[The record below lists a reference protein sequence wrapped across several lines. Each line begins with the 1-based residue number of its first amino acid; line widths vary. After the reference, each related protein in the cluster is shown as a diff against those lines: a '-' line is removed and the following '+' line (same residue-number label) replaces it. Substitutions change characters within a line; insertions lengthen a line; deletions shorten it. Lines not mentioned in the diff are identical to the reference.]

1 MLGDALLNID
11 RPAAGDHFRK
21 LLTDIE
27 ASDLRET
34 YIHLHAIN
42 GLLATISKP
51 KERMPIEEER
61 LRIARKYYG
70 PGNAGLSFN
79 LGESTHTLRKLG
91 MLDRA
96 AALAR
101 ESIES
106 ADRSSQ
112 RPMLLRGMAR
122 CYLALVLPQRGPHAQ
137 SLDALREADGLMA
150 QPDHNTDPLP
160 PCLPPPTYH
169 TAPT

>member
-21 LLTDIE
+21 LLADIE

-61 LRIARKYYG
+61 LRIARQYYG
-70 PGNAGLSFN
+70 PGNAGLSSK
-79 LGESTHTLRKLG
+79 LEESTHTPRQTG
-91 MLDRA
+91 MP
-96 AALAR
+96 
-101 ESIES
+101 E
-106 ADRSSQ
+106 
-112 RPMLLRGMAR
+112 RGKETR
-122 CYLALVLPQRGPHAQ
+122 RG
-137 SLDALREADGLMA
+137 
-150 QPDHNTDPLP
+150 
-160 PCLPPPTYH
+160 
-169 TAPT
+169 

>member
-21 LLTDIE
+21 LLADIE

-91 MLDRA
+91 MLDRSEEHTSE
-96 AALAR
+96 L
-101 ESIES
+101 
-106 ADRSSQ
+106 
-112 RPMLLRGMAR
+112 
-122 CYLALVLPQRGPHAQ
+122 Q
-137 SLDALREADGLMA
+137 SLMSISNAVFCS
-150 QPDHNTDPLP
+150 QNKNNTPKSER
-160 PCLPPPTYH
+160 
-169 TAPT
+169 

>member
-21 LLTDIE
+21 LLADIE

-51 KERMPIEEER
+51 KERMPIDDER

-79 LGESTHTLRKLG
+79 LGQYTHTLRKL
-91 MLDRA
+91 RI
-96 AALAR
+96 LAR
-101 ESIES
+101 AEPLVRAPIAS
-106 ADRSSQ
+106 AHRSSKPQ
-112 RPMLLRGMAR
+112 
-122 CYLALVLPQRGPHAQ
+122 LPKRRFAVC
-137 SLDALREADGLMA
+137 
-150 QPDHNTDPLP
+150 NLP
-160 PCLPPPTYH
+160 PWWKMH
-169 TAPT
+169 

>member
-1 MLGDALLNID
+1 MLRDALLNID
-11 RPAAGDHFRK
+11 RPSACVQFRK
-21 LLTDIE
+21 LLADIE

-34 YIHLHAIN
+34 DSHLHAIN

-96 AALAR
+96 EALAR

-112 RPMLLRGMAR
+112 RPMLMRGMAR
-122 CYLALVLPQRGPHAQ
+122 CYLAPVLQQRGTHETGRA
-137 SLDALREADGLMA
+137 AGREADRLMS
-150 QPDHNTDPLP
+150 QQDDSK
-160 PCLPPPTYH
+160 
-169 TAPT
+169 APFARRRPEKRRGGK

>member
-21 LLTDIE
+21 LLADIE

-70 PGNAGLSFN
+70 PGNAGRS
-79 LGESTHTLRKLG
+79 EEHTSEL
-91 MLDRA
+91 
-96 AALAR
+96 
-101 ESIES
+101 
-106 ADRSSQ
+106 
-112 RPMLLRGMAR
+112 
-122 CYLALVLPQRGPHAQ
+122 Q
-137 SLDALREADGLMA
+137 SLMRISYAVF
-150 QPDHNTDPLP
+150 
-160 PCLPPPTYH
+160 CLKKKK
-169 TAPT
+169 

>member
-1 MLGDALLNID
+1 MRISDWSSDVCSSDL
-11 RPAAGDHFRK
+11 
-21 LLTDIE
+21 

-61 LRIARKYYG
+61 LRIARKYYE

-79 LGESTHTLRKLG
+79 MGESTPTPRKLG

-96 AALAR
+96 EALAR
-101 ESIES
+101 ESIAS
-106 ADRSSQ
+106 ANSS
-112 RPMLLRGMAR
+112 
-122 CYLALVLPQRGPHAQ
+122 
-137 SLDALREADGLMA
+137 SK
-150 QPDHNTDPLP
+150 QPTPLSKSEERRVGKK
-160 PCLPPPTYH
+160 CGNS
-169 TAPT
+169 